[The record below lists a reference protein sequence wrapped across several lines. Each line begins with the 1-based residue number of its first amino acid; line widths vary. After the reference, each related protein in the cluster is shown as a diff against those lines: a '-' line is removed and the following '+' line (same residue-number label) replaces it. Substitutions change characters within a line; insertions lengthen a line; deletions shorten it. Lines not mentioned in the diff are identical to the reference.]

1 MPKLPRLRPAD
12 RFFLILFG
20 ALGLAGTIGLQLGE
34 ELGLSAPASLLVALG
49 IALLAGFALTHSL
62 RRDLEAVERSIA
74 ALASGAALPPLPEEP
89 CEPLEG
95 ALRGIAALSTQGNDL
110 GEIHEQWRQR
120 IRATAAQEERNRLA
134 RDLHDSIK
142 QQLFAIQMAIATTEA
157 RWDDDPAGA
166 REALGGVRTAARE
179 GLAEMRALLQEL
191 QPQAL
196 ATAGLVEALR
206 EQCEALGYRT
216 GARIE
221 FVPGVPIPGEKLPP
235 QAQEVLFRMAQ
246 EALSNVARHARAES
260 VRVALGLEGDAAVL
274 RVEDD
279 GQGFD
284 PRRPPAGL
292 GLRNLEA
299 RAASLQGELR
309 IRSAPGSGTA
319 IRVRIPLLRPPEP
332 PRGSLGIHLWREW
345 IGGGLAALA
354 AAWGLATSAPWRHP
368 GRFALVLGA
377 TGWYFVVFCLVSL
390 ALAADRR
397 RNPSPDAGE
406 SYAWSWRATAAGR
419 SAPSPFS
426 SATPAC
432 CR

>member
-1 MPKLPRLRPAD
+1 
-12 RFFLILFG
+12 
-20 ALGLAGTIGLQLGE
+20 
-34 ELGLSAPASLLVALG
+34 
-49 IALLAGFALTHSL
+49 
-62 RRDLEAVERSIA
+62 
-74 ALASGAALPPLPEEP
+74 
-89 CEPLEG
+89 
-95 ALRGIAALSTQGNDL
+95 
-110 GEIHEQWRQR
+110 
-120 IRATAAQEERNRLA
+120 
-134 RDLHDSIK
+134 
-142 QQLFAIQMAIATTEA
+142 MAIATTEA

-274 RVEDD
+274 RIEDD

-397 RNPSPDAGE
+397 RNPSPDAGGE
-406 SYAWSWRATAAGR
+406 LRLVLAGYRSRALCAFAFFVGYARMLPVGRDATDRWFFLAFAVPAAAACLWQTAAFVRASGR
-419 SAPSPFS
+419 RGLRPLPLALLALALPLAPSLIWPSLLDLSLFV
-426 SATPAC
+426 AFVALALVFFRLPHPQPEI
-432 CR
+432 